1 MMRGPLPAS
10 RSLMPEAA
18 QHRSTDELH
27 MAAATLDLNLALLDP
42 AAVFP
47 GPEDV
52 VMSQELTID
61 QKRDILQRWRYGAV
75 ELAVASDE
83 GMAGPENGLHSRIL
97 AALRQLDAAE
107 RETRI

>member
-1 MMRGPLPAS
+1 
-10 RSLMPEAA
+10 MPEAA

-61 QKRDILQRWRYGAV
+61 QKRDILRRWRYGVV
-75 ELAVASDE
+75 ELAVAADE

>member
-1 MMRGPLPAS
+1 
-10 RSLMPEAA
+10 
-18 QHRSTDELH
+18 
-27 MAAATLDLNLALLDP
+27 MAAAPLDLNLALLDP

-52 VMSQELTID
+52 VLSEALTVD
-61 QKRDILQRWRYGAV
+61 QKRDILQRWQYGAV

-97 AALRQLDAAE
+97 AALHQLDAAE
-107 RETRI
+107 SRDAHLILVKERPRLPG